1 MKNTVLECNTKK
13 RWTLL
18 LAVSIFI
25 CLYSVYLCFVVDPF
39 VDNLTGLGYVH
50 HHFFLMLSYTLLISF
65 DSIFLSNLLFKKYS
79 FPNAKRYQIGLIGG
93 WVLMCIGVLIPWQ
106 EKTSSA
112 QLDLH
117 SLLCTISSIFM
128 SGLWLRLYTNPFSY
142 GKFKTIIFFELLA
155 ILCGIL
161 WIAFCG
167 SISLMSEISYVC
179 LNIIVLTFAQYPTN
193 HQ

>member
-18 LAVSIFI
+18 LTVSIFI
-25 CLYSVYLCFVVDPF
+25 CLYSVFLCLIVDPF

-50 HHFFLMLSYTLLISF
+50 DHYFLMISYTILICV
-65 DSIFLSNLLFKKYS
+65 DSIFLSGLLFKKYPL
-79 FPNAKRYQIGLIGG
+79 PNAKQYQIGLICG
-93 WVLMCIGVLIPWQ
+93 WGLMCIGVLIPWH
-106 EKTSSA
+106 EKTASA

-117 SLLCTISSIFM
+117 SLLCTIASIFM
-128 SGLWLRLYTNPFSY
+128 SGLWLKLYTDPFSY
-142 GKFKTIIFFELLA
+142 GKLKTIIFFELLA
-155 ILCGIL
+155 IIFGIL
-161 WIAFCG
+161 WIALCG

-179 LNIIVLTFAQYPTN
+179 LNILVLTFAQYPTK